1 MSDVIVLEQLERN
14 ISGERE
20 GKECLERRSGTAQEP
35 QLVSKLLYP
44 KNSSGT
50 GSD

>member
-35 QLVSKLLYP
+35 QLVSKFHP
-44 KNSSGT
+44 NNSSGT